1 MGLYVNTNIASI
13 NAQRNLLTSNTK
25 LAKSFQRLS
34 SGLRV
39 NTAADDAAGLAISE
53 RFNSQIRGLTQSVR
67 NANDAVSLVQVA
79 EGALQESTN
88 ILQRIRELSVQAAS
102 DVNTESD
109 RRALQDEVDQL
120 VDELQRIGDT
130 TTFNQQNLL
139 DGSFTDKFF
148 HIGMN
153 FRETLRVRVRDA
165 RSERIGRWAVST
177 GTEVTANPIAAGGLL
192 INGVTV
198 RATQPSDDQLSTAQN
213 DASAIAKAAAI
224 NDSTEYHGVNAI
236 VNPTVREG
244 DTDIGGGVLDQTDFV
259 TINGRVITGITVQAD
274 DADEALVQAINAEFE
289 FTGVIATRDD
299 NNQLQLTAADGRN
312 IEISAST
319 AAAAARVG
327 FPAGV
332 DAAPDIT
339 QGTVTLESEEQY
351 ILGGGD
357 EVELGFVADALVG
370 VSNVQS
376 VETIDITSRD
386 GANLAILIADRAI
399 AQVASDRSE
408 LGAVQNRMTS
418 TISNLTAIIENA
430 TAARSRILDA
440 DFAAESATLAKNQ
453 IMTQAATTI
462 LAQANQVPQ
471 QALSLLQ

>member
-1 MGLYVNTNIASI
+1 MGLFINTNIASV
-13 NAQRNLLTSNTK
+13 NAQRNLLSSNTR
-25 LAKSFQRLS
+25 LSKSFERLS

-109 RRALQDEVDQL
+109 RRAIQEEVGQL

-139 DGSFTDKFF
+139 DGTFADKFF

-153 FRETLRVRVRDA
+153 YQETLRVRVRDA

-177 GTEVTANPIAAGGLL
+177 GTVVSANPIGAGGLT
-192 INGVTV
+192 INGITI
-198 RATQPSDDQLSTAQN
+198 RATQAGDDTLSTAQN

-224 NDSTEYHGVNAI
+224 NDSTVYHGVRAR
-236 VNPTVREG
+236 VNETVREG
-244 DTDIGGGVLDQTDFV
+244 GDPITAGALDEQNYV
-259 TINGRVITGITVQAD
+259 VINGRTITGIDVRVD
-274 DADEALVQAINAEFE
+274 DANEALVQAINAEFE

-299 NNQLQLTAADGRN
+299 DNRLQLSAADGRN
-312 IEISAST
+312 IE
-319 AAAAARVG
+319 V
-327 FPAGV
+327 V
-332 DAAPDIT
+332 T
-339 QGTVTLESEEQY
+339 QGNGDVITGLADSVTTGAITLESENQY

-357 EVELGFVADALVG
+357 EAEIGFVADALVG

-376 VETIDITSRD
+376 VETIDVTTRE
-386 GANLAILIADRAI
+386 GANLSILIVDRAI
-399 AQVASDRSE
+399 GQVAADRSE
-408 LGAVQNRMTS
+408 LGAVQNRLTS
-418 TISNLTAIIENA
+418 TISNLSAVVENA

-440 DFAAESATLAKNQ
+440 DFAAESANLARNQ

>member
-1 MGLYVNTNIASI
+1 MGLFINTNIASV
-13 NAQRNLLTSNTK
+13 NAQRNLLSSNTR
-25 LAKSFQRLS
+25 LSKSFERLS

-109 RRALQDEVDQL
+109 RRAIQEEVTQL

-139 DGSFTDKFF
+139 DGTFADKFF

-153 FRETLRVRVRDA
+153 YQETLRVRVRDA

-177 GTEVTANPIAAGGLL
+177 GTVVSANPIGAGGLL
-192 INGVTV
+192 INGITI
-198 RATQPSDDQLSTAQN
+198 RATQAGDDTLSTAQN
-213 DASAIAKAAAI
+213 DASAVAKAAAI
-224 NDSTEYHGVNAI
+224 NDSTVYHGVRAR
-236 VNPTVREG
+236 VNETVREG
-244 DTDIGGGVLDQTDFV
+244 GDPITAGALDEQNYV
-259 TINGRVITGITVQAD
+259 VINGRTITGIDVRVD
-274 DADEALVQAINAEFE
+274 DANEALVQAINAEFE

-299 NNQLQLTAADGRN
+299 DNRLQLSAADGRN
-312 IEISAST
+312 IEVVSQGNGD
-319 AAAAARVG
+319 V
-327 FPAGV
+327 
-332 DAAPDIT
+332 IT
-339 QGTVTLESEEQY
+339 GLADSVTTGAITLESENQY
-351 ILGGGD
+351 VLGGGD
-357 EVELGFVADALVG
+357 EAEIGFVADALVG

-376 VETIDITSRD
+376 VETIDVTTRE
-386 GANLAILIADRAI
+386 GANLSILIVDRAI
-399 AQVASDRSE
+399 GQVAADRSE
-408 LGAVQNRMTS
+408 LGAVQNRLTS
-418 TISNLTAIIENA
+418 TISNLSAVVENA

-440 DFAAESATLAKNQ
+440 DFAAESANLARNQ